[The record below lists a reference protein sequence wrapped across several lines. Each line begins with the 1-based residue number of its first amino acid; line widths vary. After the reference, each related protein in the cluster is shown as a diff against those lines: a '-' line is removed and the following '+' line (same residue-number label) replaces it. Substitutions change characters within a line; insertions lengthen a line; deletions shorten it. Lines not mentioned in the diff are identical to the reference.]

1 MKVTTTNKDNL
12 HAVLTVN
19 VEEGDYRETVDSTLK
34 SYRKKADIPGFR
46 KGHVPY
52 SLIKKQYGKPV
63 LVDEVNK
70 VLQNAV
76 MEYLQRD
83 DVEILAQPL
92 PVDQDEIDWDH
103 QTEFSFNFELG
114 LKPDFELKISPKTK
128 VPMYKIVADDEMVDR
143 YVEDYQKRFGQMQQQ
158 EEVDDSSVIS
168 GEFMELDENGEP
180 KEGGIASSGNVAM
193 ESIED
198 ESLRKELSG
207 AKIGDQ
213 VTVDA
218 EKSFSDNFSLSS
230 ALGIDKADLEDAS
243 GKFAMKINDL
253 HKVELAELNQELFD
267 KVFGEGAVN
276 GEEEFRQKIKEDIE
290 KSFVVES
297 ERKFYEDVKDKL
309 LPKMNIELPE
319 EFLKKWMQTEE
330 GGNTDPDN
338 VDEEFDKVKDTLKW
352 QLVEQEVAEQN
363 DIEISEEDINSK
375 IKELIRGQMAQYG
388 QANPDDEVLENI
400 MQNVK
405 QNRDQVKQISD
416 QIFNDKLKD
425 YFKNTLNVEEKEVTF
440 DEFVKKVSG

>member
-1 MKVTTTNKDNL
+1 
-12 HAVLTVN
+12 
-19 VEEGDYRETVDSTLK
+19 
-34 SYRKKADIPGFR
+34 
-46 KGHVPY
+46 
-52 SLIKKQYGKPV
+52 
-63 LVDEVNK
+63 
-70 VLQNAV
+70 
-76 MEYLQRD
+76 
-83 DVEILAQPL
+83 
-92 PVDQDEIDWDH
+92 
-103 QTEFSFNFELG
+103 
-114 LKPDFELKISPKTK
+114 
-128 VPMYKIVADDEMVDR
+128 
-143 YVEDYQKRFGQMQQQ
+143 MQQQ
-158 EEVDDSSVIS
+158 EEVDESSVIS

-363 DIEISEEDINSK
+363 DIEISEEDLNSK